1 MSVTVHFV
9 EGQPKTYRS
18 ATGAARRDRFIVVT
32 RWKTKRQRPDDLEV
46 LDARGVTVA
55 EVFNRVG
62 VRKQVVLGAGR
73 RTESASN

>member
-32 RWKTKRQRPDDLEV
+32 RWNTKRQRPDDLEI

-62 VRKQVVLGAGR
+62 VRKQIVRGGPHQLD
-73 RTESASN
+73 S